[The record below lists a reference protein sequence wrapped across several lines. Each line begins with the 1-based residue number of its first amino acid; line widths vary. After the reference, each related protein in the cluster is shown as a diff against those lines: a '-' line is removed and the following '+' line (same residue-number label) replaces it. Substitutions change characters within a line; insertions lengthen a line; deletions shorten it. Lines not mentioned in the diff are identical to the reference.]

1 MTAPRYRMRIL
12 HIIPYFY
19 PAWAYGGT
27 CRAAWELARALV
39 RKQQQVI
46 VYTTDALDAHA
57 RAKLP
62 LEVVD
67 GVEIHRVRNLSNYL
81 AWGRAF
87 LPLGFGRQLRESL
100 SHADVAH
107 LHEFRSYQNSVA
119 LPLMEK
125 MDVPFVLTAQGG
137 LPRIMGRH
145 SLKVLYD
152 QMVGQRILRNAA
164 RLHAL
169 NEMEREQFIDLGV
182 EPERVAIL
190 PNGVDLEQYRSLPPV
205 NGFRARFG
213 IPEGVPIVL
222 FLARVNKIKG
232 VDFLVSSFDLLRR
245 VSPQVVLVIV
255 GPDDGY
261 LTEVKRQVQ
270 TLGISSQVRF
280 TGYLDGDDKLQA
292 YQSASVYVLPSAYEM
307 FAITLL
313 ESLACGTPI
322 IATDRC
328 GLADF
333 VRQNDLGSIVNYGDV
348 GGLQNEITRILSR
361 PQDVQRRAGYGRQY
375 VLDNFGWDSIA
386 ENWLKVYRDCVA
398 GN

>member
-1 MTAPRYRMRIL
+1 MRIL

-87 LPLGFGRQLRESL
+87 LPLGFGRQLRASL

-245 VSPQVVLVIV
+245 VSPQAVLVIV

-270 TLGISSQVRF
+270 TLGISNQVRF

-333 VRQNDLGSIVNYGDV
+333 VRQNNLGSIVNYGDV

>member
-1 MTAPRYRMRIL
+1 MRIL

-87 LPLGFGRQLRESL
+87 LPLGFGRQLRASL

-245 VSPQVVLVIV
+245 VSPQAVLVIV

-270 TLGISSQVRF
+270 TLGISNQVRF

>member
-1 MTAPRYRMRIL
+1 MTDPRYRMRIL

-87 LPLGFGRQLRESL
+87 LPLGFGRQLRASL

-182 EPERVAIL
+182 EPERVASL

-245 VSPQVVLVIV
+245 VSPQAVLVIV

-270 TLGISSQVRF
+270 TLGISNQVRF

>member
-1 MTAPRYRMRIL
+1 MRIL

-39 RKQQQVI
+39 RKQQQVVI
-46 VYTTDALDAHA
+46 YTTDAQDSDS
-57 RAKLP
+57 RAAP
-62 LEVVD
+62 ALEVVD
-67 GVEIHRVRNLSNYL
+67 GVEIHRVRNLSNNL
-81 AWGRAF
+81 AWERAF
-87 LPLGFGRQLRESL
+87 FPLGFGSKLQPALRVV
-100 SHADVAH
+100 DVAH
-107 LHEFRSYQNSVA
+107 LHEFRSYQNAVA

-125 MDVPFVLTAQGG
+125 LGVPFVLTAQGG
-137 LPRIMGRH
+137 LPRIMGRYG
-145 SLKVLYD
+145 LKMFYD
-152 QMVGQRILRNAA
+152 QIVGRRILRNAS

-169 NEMEREQFIDLGV
+169 NEMEREQFIELGV
-182 EPERVAIL
+182 EPERVDIL

-205 NGFRARFG
+205 NGFRERFG

-232 VDFLVSSFDLLRR
+232 VDFLVSSFDLLLRA
-245 VSPQVVLVIV
+245 SPQTVLVIV

-261 LTEVKRQVQ
+261 LSEVKHQVQ
-270 TLGISSQVRF
+270 ALGIASHVRF

-292 YQSASVYVLPSAYEM
+292 YQAASVYVLPSAYEM

-348 GGLQNEITRILSR
+348 DGLKNEMTRILSG
-361 PQDVQRRAGYGRQY
+361 PQDVQLRAGYGRRY
-375 VLDNFGWDSIA
+375 VLDHFGWDSIA
-386 ENWLKVYRDCVA
+386 DNWLKVYKDCVA
-398 GN
+398 GC